1 MLEQGGNQMNAFEDV
16 VEMFLSMITEL
27 SYLDYTEDEL
37 FEELGLKV
45 RMVIVKAGVFKN
57 LTFNRNRMDFNRKIS
72 DFEATVLAHGLI
84 VEWLSPKIFNYEIL
98 EGQLGSK
105 NFTIFSNANR
115 LSELRK
121 LQQTS
126 KVQFYELVSDYDL
139 YQTYLA
145 DEESE
150 VS

>member
-1 MLEQGGNQMNAFEDV
+1 MNTFEDV
-16 VEMFLSMITEL
+16 VELFLSMITEL

-57 LTFNRNRMDFNRKIS
+57 LSFNRNRMDFNRKIS
-72 DFEATVLAHGLI
+72 EFEATVLAHGLI

>member
-1 MLEQGGNQMNAFEDV
+1 MNTFEDV
-16 VEMFLSMITEL
+16 VELFLSMITEL

-57 LTFNRNRMDFNRKIS
+57 LSFNRNRMDFNRKIS

>member
-84 VEWLSPKIFNYEIL
+84 VEWLTPKIFNYEVL

-121 LQQTS
+121 LRETS
-126 KVQFYELVSDYDL
+126 KTQFYELVSDYDL
-139 YQTYLA
+139 YQNYLA

>member
-1 MLEQGGNQMNAFEDV
+1 MNAFEDV
-16 VEMFLSMITEL
+16 IEMFLSMITEL
-27 SYLDYTEDEL
+27 SYLEYSEDEL

-45 RMVIVKAGVFKN
+45 RMVIAKAGVFKK
-57 LTFNRNRMDFNRKIS
+57 LTFNRNTMDFNRKIS
-72 DFEATVLAHGLI
+72 DIEATVLAHGLI
-84 VEWLSPKIFNYEIL
+84 VEWLSPKVLNYELL

-105 NFTIFSNANR
+105 DFTIFSNANR
-115 LSELRK
+115 LSELKK
-121 LQQTS
+121 LMQDS
-126 KVQFYELVSDYDL
+126 KAQFYELVSDYDL